1 MGMIHM
7 FDVVSVI
14 SIFQP
19 PIMVHFVPKEGDG
32 SGMIQS
38 NCIVI
43 PQFVI
48 AQFVISE
55 QSHTRTNE
63 LESDSG
69 CIMNLIDL
77 FGSHI

>member
-1 MGMIHM
+1 MHCDPTIC
-7 FDVVSVI
+7 
-14 SIFQP
+14 
-19 PIMVHFVPKEGDG
+19 DG
-32 SGMIQS
+32 
-38 NCIVI
+38 NCFVI

-55 QSHTRTNE
+55 QSHDRTHE